1 MSNPSKQKIEIMTPT
16 TLCFALS
23 MAFSDDW
30 RDLETVEEYK
40 QLQMAFSAGMSDNV
54 SYFNHIIKQNHIASK
69 NNQRLMDVL
78 VSVVHDM
85 GMDAFCNSPI
95 HEVLF
100 DYTHLAM
107 KQALIVTEPQCD
119 SVAIPLMSHC
129 QKLRVPSSGRRQ
141 IEISLLE
148 NSPFFMTGR
157 TKRPDSDLIVFG
169 PYPMHP
175 IVRWFFH

>member
-1 MSNPSKQKIEIMTPT
+1 
-16 TLCFALS
+16 

-40 QLQMAFSAGMSDNV
+40 QQQMAFSADMSDCV
-54 SYFNHIIKQNHIASK
+54 CYINHIIRQNHIVSK

-95 HEVLF
+95 HEVLL
-100 DYTHLAM
+100 DYTDSAM
-107 KQALIVTEPQCD
+107 KQVLLDTKPICD
-119 SVAIPLMSHC
+119 TVAIPLMLHC
-129 QKLRVPSSGRRQ
+129 QRLKVPTSGRRQ
-141 IEISLLE
+141 IEIYLLE
-148 NSPFFMTGR
+148 NHPFFMTGR